1 MAYGVLANGAFA
13 ALDFF
18 LLLLVINEQIWGNE
32 NQPLAVN
39 NMCLNPAPGSHNINK
54 HDFVLQ
60 EQRAKLQVLKG

>member
-32 NQPLAVN
+32 NQPLA
-39 NMCLNPAPGSHNINK
+39 
-54 HDFVLQ
+54 
-60 EQRAKLQVLKG
+60 